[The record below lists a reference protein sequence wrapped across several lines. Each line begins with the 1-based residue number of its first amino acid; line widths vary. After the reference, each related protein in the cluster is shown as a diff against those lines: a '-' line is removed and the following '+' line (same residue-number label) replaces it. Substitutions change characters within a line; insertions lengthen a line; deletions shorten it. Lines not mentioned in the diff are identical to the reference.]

1 MVTRRHLLDVDE
13 PATKQVR
20 ELVSRPA
27 IVVYADASLRDAADH
42 MVNHDIGRLPVID
55 RETRRV
61 VAMITRSDLLAAHRH
76 RLREMQEAERG
87 LVA

>member
-1 MVTRRHLLDVDE
+1 VVTRRYLLDPDE
-13 PATKQVR
+13 PAEKRVL
-20 ELVSRPA
+20 ELVRRAPT
-27 IVVYADASLRDAADH
+27 VVYADASLRDAADH

-61 VAMITRSDLLAAHRH
+61 IAMITRSDLLAAHRH

-87 LVA
+87 LVG

>member
-1 MVTRRHLLDVDE
+1 MYDDCT
-13 PATKQVR
+13 
-20 ELVSRPA
+20 
-27 IVVYADASLRDAADH
+27 LRDAADH

-61 VAMITRSDLLAAHRH
+61 IAMITRSDLLAAHRQ